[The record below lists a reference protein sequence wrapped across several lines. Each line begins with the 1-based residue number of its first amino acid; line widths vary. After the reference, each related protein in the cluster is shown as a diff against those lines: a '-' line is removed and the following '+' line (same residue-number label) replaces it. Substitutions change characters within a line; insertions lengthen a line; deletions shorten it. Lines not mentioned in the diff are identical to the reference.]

1 MRKNSK
7 RTAVLWQLVVLT
19 RVTNESDW
27 VNFQR
32 LFRQL
37 IQTNILSC

>member
-7 RTAVLWQLVVLT
+7 RTAVLWQLAVLT

-32 LFRQL
+32 LFQQL